1 MTLCLELSKN
11 FTQFT
16 FQENQPVKTEDKAS
30 GSESGEVSEALGE
43 LYSSAITESHRF
55 DGLNYRTLFSHSSR
69 VCQFKNKVSASLVSP
84 GTSLLGLQMAVFCLH
99 MALFLYVDIPAVFSY
114 KDTSPTRLGPHLNN
128 LM

>member
-55 DGLNYRTLFSHSSR
+55 DGLNYRILFSHSSR
-69 VCQFKNKVSASLVSP
+69 VCKFKNKVSASLVFP
-84 GTSLLGLQMAVFCLH
+84 GTSLLGLQMAVFSLSSH
-99 MALFLYVDIPAVFSY
+99 GSFSVC
-114 KDTSPTRLGPHLNN
+114 
-128 LM
+128 